1 MKIALFS
8 DLHLELGAWEP
19 PASITEA
26 DVIILAGDIASKS
39 AGLTWAATALTGKPV
54 IYICGNHE
62 LYDSDLTL
70 FAKMRKPK
78 WESAGIHFLE
88 NRAIEFHGV
97 RFLGCTLWSGFD
109 LYGVDLGVKAML
121 QAKQLINDYHKI
133 KKRPG
138 GKLLDP
144 ADTLEMHLASVAWLD
159 AELAKPFPGKTVVIT
174 HFAPHHCCVP
184 PQFKG
189 SDLSPYFVTDLSRL
203 MQTHRI
209 DLWCY
214 GHTHA
219 SYDFRADNACRI
231 VSNQRGYPKEQGVG
245 FRPELLIEV

>member
-8 DLHLELGAWEP
+8 DLHLELGVWAP
-19 PASITEA
+19 PATSREA
-26 DVIILAGDIASKS
+26 DVIVLAGDIASKT
-39 AGLTWAATALTGKPV
+39 AGLTWAATAFADTPV
-54 IYICGNHE
+54 IYVCGNHE

-70 FAKMRKPK
+70 LAQMQQPE
-78 WESAGIHFLE
+78 WENQGIRFLE
-88 NRAIEFHGV
+88 NRAIEIARV
-97 RFLGCTLWSGFD
+97 RFLGCTLWSSFD

-121 QAKQLINDYHKI
+121 RAKQLINDYHQIRMKS
-133 KKRPG
+133 G
-138 GKLLDP
+138 GKPLDP
-144 ADTLEMHLASVAWLD
+144 ADTLALHVASVDWLD
-159 AELAKPFPGKTVVIT
+159 AELAKPFQGKTVVIT
-174 HFAPHHCCVP
+174 HFAPHRGCVP
-184 PQFKG
+184 PQFEG

-203 MQTHRI
+203 MQKHRI

-219 SYDFRADNACRI
+219 SYDFVADGGCRI